1 MSEATKTVSV
11 GNRKYILGS
20 TLGVGGFSEVKK
32 GVDVDTRKRVALKIM
47 YTQDQDAADR
57 KSQLMQVQKEI
68 KAMKQ
73 LNHPNI
79 IRLLGYD
86 LKCSVGNKRAIVMVQ
101 QLAPKGE
108 LFDYL
113 MYTKNFKQNQAIA
126 LFHQLIAGLKAM
138 HDAGIAHRDLKPE
151 NLLFDNQF
159 NLKIADFGFSYHY
172 QKGEG
177 PKTAMRT
184 ELGTKGYMAP
194 EIISNKKYTE
204 KADIFAAGVILF
216 IMLAGFPPFQNAV
229 ATDWWFDKLQKKKY
243 KLFWMAHERTAKFS
257 PESKEILQWM
267 LAPTEAQRCDINEV
281 QKTTFFNAPHMT
293 VKELQ
298 QELKKRKQAVDTQK
312 QQEKL
317 DGNSRDTLMEIFNS
331 LPEEQQ
337 ANLPAG
343 RPLLLKS
350 LLHNNF
356 KDNLEKVQNKNDFFD
371 AVNSLAKQENANID
385 QKGAQD
391 VLVELSKSLST
402 DEQFTEFAKFLL
414 SNPKNLHD
422 HEAIGNNEALAEF
435 LGSQVKMTKL
445 GKVDDWDVVN
455 KFSAL
460 DSLNLPAYNLCQLK
474 NHSYNVKCGFGLLAY
489 CVSRFAHQRGKTLV
503 DPENRWI
510 DLHMKIKKS
519 MTLPSEDENEK
530 VSWYKCTMPIKLK
543 IRITLR
549 NALGDDPSWGYILS
563 FQNISESA
571 MSMVEYDHVVNELTT
586 NNNWFLA
593 LLINNQ
599 FNPSCVNPEEE
610 KAKFNKM
617 EDMYTRLYDIT
628 EEDTV
633 GLDMEGAAE
642 EEVISA

>member
-1 MSEATKTVSV
+1 MTEQAKTVSV

-32 GVDVDTRKRVALKIM
+32 GVDVETRKRVALKIM
-47 YTQDQDAADR
+47 YTEGQDAADR

-113 MYTKNFKQNQAIA
+113 MYTKKFPQAQAIA

-159 NLKIADFGFSYHY
+159 NLKLADFGFSYHY

-243 KLFWMAHERTAKFS
+243 KLFWMAHERTASFS
-257 PESKEILQWM
+257 DEAKQILQLM
-267 LAPTEAQRCDINEV
+267 LAPTEASRLNIDQVR
-281 QKTTFFNAPHMT
+281 QTAFYNASHLT
-293 VKELQ
+293 IKELQ
-298 QELKKRKQAVDTQK
+298 QELKKRKQVVDVQK
-312 QQEKL
+312 QKEKQN
-317 DGNSRDTLMEIFNS
+317 GVNSRDTMLEQVVEFFNN
-331 LPEEQQ
+331 LPEEDQ
-337 ANLPAG
+337 ADLPNG
-343 RPLLLKS
+343 KPLLLKS
-350 LLHNNF
+350 LLTNQFNE
-356 KDNLEKVQNKNDFFD
+356 DLAKVQKKGDFLDALMNLALQKNIPD
-371 AVNSLAKQENANID
+371 SQKKQAKRVMAEF
-385 QKGAQD
+385 AQSQ
-391 VLVELSKSLST
+391 LT
-402 DEQFTEFAKFLL
+402 DEEFTDFAKFLL
-414 SNPKNLHD
+414 SNPENLLEHQ
-422 HEAIGNNEALAEF
+422 AMGQNEVLAKF
-435 LGSQVKMTKL
+435 LGEQMKITQL
-445 GKVDDWDVVN
+445 GKVDDWEMVA
-455 KFSAL
+455 KFAML
-460 DSLNLPAYNLCQLK
+460 DNLDLPEYNLCQHK
-474 NHSYNVKCGFGLLAY
+474 NHSYHVKFGFGLLAY
-489 CVSRFAHQRGKTLV
+489 CVSRFAHNRGKTIV
-503 DPENRWI
+503 DTENRWI
-510 DLHMKIKKS
+510 DLHMKIKK
-519 MTLPSEDENEK
+519 TLVLPNEDESAK
-530 VSWYKCTMPIKLK
+530 ISWKKCTMPIKLK

-549 NALGDDPSWGYILS
+549 NALGTNKNWGYILA
-563 FQNISESA
+563 FQNISDGA
-571 MSMVEYDHVVNELTT
+571 MSMVEFDTVVNELTT

-593 LLINNQ
+593 MLMDKQ
-599 FNPSCVNPEEE
+599 FDPLNEEAE
-610 KAKFNKM
+610 GKFN
-617 EDMYTRLYDIT
+617 ELYDIEDFPVAN
-628 EEDTV
+628 EESVDTSP
-633 GLDMEGAAE
+633 AE
-642 EEVISA
+642 EEVMAA